1 MSQPFDRGC
10 EVPAPAKLDESLD
23 EFWSSNPFKV
33 SNKHNLSGY
42 ERNRTYLNVGGRNF
56 VDISYIT
63 GTDSDGD
70 GRSVVPMDIN
80 HDGRQ
85 DLVVRQAGGGPI
97 KLYKNEFPQKHWLK
111 VSLRGV
117 QSNRLGIGARL
128 VVTAGERKVV
138 RELYPANTYFSQAP
152 ALVHFGLGDAASVDN
167 LTIRWPSGKEQKL
180 GNLAADRHIIIR
192 EGEDVAH
199 TITPGQPIKLT
210 KSAP

>member
-138 RELYPANTYFSQAP
+138 RELYPAKTYFSQAP
-152 ALVHFGLGDAASVDN
+152 ALVHFGLGDATSVDS
-167 LTIRWPSGKEQKL
+167 LSIRWPSCKEQKL

>member
-1 MSQPFDRGC
+1 VSQPFDRGC

-42 ERNRTYLNVGGRNF
+42 ERNRTYLNVDGRNF

>member
-1 MSQPFDRGC
+1 
-10 EVPAPAKLDESLD
+10 
-23 EFWSSNPFKV
+23 
-33 SNKHNLSGY
+33 
-42 ERNRTYLNVGGRNF
+42 
-56 VDISYIT
+56 
-63 GTDSDGD
+63 
-70 GRSVVPMDIN
+70 MDIN

-138 RELYPANTYFSQAP
+138 RELFPANTYNSQSP
-152 ALVHFGLGDAASVDN
+152 ALVHFGLGDATSVDS